1 MALVDEWEDVTDEWE
16 DVTPVA
22 PQKTIGQMRAEA
34 GPIQDLKG
42 LPAPMG
48 RAGDGGLSDIV
59 ASFMEHFGG
68 ARSNTMNEEGATAN
82 LLRSGGMSTPILDQR
97 QTQGIRQYNEAL
109 PFWKEPTTGEAIA
122 GGAGAIGGTLI
133 GGAMDPIG
141 LLGGK
146 GATIAS
152 TVLKNAGASGL
163 ADSISQLFSK
173 DLPTQYNPNAEAYN
187 PQTQEFDAVEGAGPA
202 YVAPGFDITRTAMS
216 ALTGGTVAP
225 VFSGQL
231 YDLLKNAY
239 TTMRTP
245 KTPAAPGVTPEAD
258 APPSVAQFYDS
269 LPDNVK
275 AILEANGIAPDDP
288 RLTQTVGEFADGWV
302 GAPNRMDERDTTI
315 PLVDILK
322 QKMQPKQ
329 PPLSEGQGAARM
341 FDNARAA
348 EAADEKPAIS
358 SAFDP
363 RTGLP
368 ETPTGVTERPK
379 FDLVELYK
387 SGGDPSKAFST
398 EQVQTPLVTDVPG
411 ERGVRTPGE
420 TGFDPGARESVRQQ
434 KEAGLIDI
442 TPEQKQLLKKEW
454 GIVPETVETRRKAWR
469 ALEAERARQ
478 DAADAQGAMRV
489 TDTSGEAIPGKGP
502 GDPEMAARTSPMS
515 RPLER
520 GLAEDDTGAF
530 ENLDARGTPRTQTA
544 SGTSDRPFRATDTGT
559 PEGELSGRV
568 EFDLMRAAREGDPN
582 AGFRERTKAEDFEAA
597 ARESADNARRENIE
611 DLQRFWQQKKE
622 RRERDA
628 GARERYEQRQERA
641 QQQHSGK
648 ASSTTEKGFDAD
660 GRYEVD
666 ENGFVLSDKGGPII
680 FKDQV
685 QAAKWIIKAQ
695 REGLDQNFEL
705 HNHPTKNGTWT
716 AREFSRT
723 AKSST
728 GRGTDSNTRNNA
740 GTKSAGPE
748 QGNRSQSESGAGNA
762 RASEGVPDDGPA
774 AGPRGDA
781 GGAGKGAEGEP
792 RPAEPLRVEQRR
804 VAETPERRAFE
815 TAKSDLEKSKAA
827 LKAAEAEAAAQREKA
842 KADVKAGKVS
852 AEEQR
857 AFNDRMAAKVD
868 ALKTENA
875 KLAKEVEKADGLT
888 KELAAVEKSD
898 GTMSPK
904 YRKILDAIKRGEA
917 TRDRLMD
924 SIAQRSKEI
933 EALKEQAPKP
943 AAPKAEA
950 PKTDDATAKA
960 KADIAAKEAK
970 LKDLKAA
977 ADAADAKAKA
987 DFKDE
992 GKVKPGIPEG
1002 AKDPNAPV
1010 YESFFGSDK
1019 KPVSKDDLT
1028 EDGYPK
1034 AFGEPDFKPQAKSGN
1049 KTTKFYSNPFGDPE
1063 IWKPIIKDL
1072 IGFAMKGREGLG
1084 KLRENLRNSSVAFD
1098 VWSKI
1103 EDAFRWGFYGNV
1115 GFSRTF
1121 IDRYRGAG
1129 NKEVADGLEK
1139 LFNRIFTNPGAGGK
1153 TGIIR
1158 ESWSEA
1164 VEPVVNQWATRVGNI
1179 LEPIAKI
1186 GDAALKKF
1194 GEDYQYGGK
1203 MTPEAAAVAKRLK
1216 AVMDEFRD
1224 TMNKKLAA
1232 IAKER
1237 IAAARTPKERAKLEA
1252 EAKNLQIGKIE
1263 NYLPRMLDH
1272 EKLTAPGARAR
1283 FIKAAA
1289 REYMRQYNMDK
1300 IDAEDAAREYFSNA
1314 SGTSFVS
1321 NTANSTRADTM
1332 RARVFEARR
1341 DSGLNEFYIDSPVET
1356 VYSYMLNTV
1365 RSVAHM
1371 ERFGVNNEI
1380 LDRELTRLAELGL
1393 NEMDRHFI
1401 AGDFGLLASAMGN
1414 FKNTIPM
1421 GVDQLAGMARMY
1433 GAVRFLDQST
1443 LSSIMEPFTAAARS
1457 GEVTAAFKNMALTI
1471 RQLAKTKNSE
1481 DLRTFTEGLGITHS
1495 AFSDAYMANKF
1506 MGNDLT
1512 TRWQRRLSQRFFR
1525 QIGLHQL
1532 TQATRQATTQL
1543 ATYFITKQLRNYST
1557 GYAKESARLALAD
1570 LGIPENMVQP
1580 IIKML
1585 GENKG
1590 LPDLATIM
1598 ADTPEAK
1605 AYRTAVIRF
1614 VNETIMNPTAA
1625 DRPAWANS
1633 STGALVFGIAS
1644 FQAAFTRNVLFRTA
1658 KQIGGTVEGVASG
1671 KMGAADIYSRAIG
1684 PVLGLALTAYAQGM
1698 VRLLRDQI
1706 NNPEQAE
1713 QRTDEQNALLVMS
1726 SAGLLGNADKAVNM
1740 LYGTKYG
1747 KAWESGIVGP
1757 VVSTVGRDFGNIFGP
1772 MLFGDSNKDPD
1783 NNTSEWKGAKSTYEM
1798 LAPFMIGGMVTA
1810 AANAPLPVRAGLGIW
1825 LLSPLSPGAPQTAV
1839 DIADGIAGER
1849 TNPPFRP
1856 DAEDDEEDT
1865 DEEASFKM
1873 PSLIGSAN
1881 ASEVPAPAKSA
1892 RKRKYVISRDA
1903 DGNIIAGTG
1912 NSTYLIK
1919 RDKSGRIE
1927 VEER

>member
-16 DVTPVA
+16 DVAPVA
-22 PQKTIGQMRAEA
+22 PKKTIGQMRAEA
-34 GPIQDLKG
+34 GPVQDLK
-42 LPAPMG
+42 APQNAIG
-48 RAGDGGLSDIV
+48 RTGGIGDIF
-59 ASFMEHFGG
+59 ASFLEHFQG
-68 ARSNTMNEEGATAN
+68 ADTNVSNTEGSTAN
-82 LLRSGGMSTPILDQR
+82 LLRNGPIGSTPILDQR
-97 QTQGIRQYNEAL
+97 QTDDIRAYNEST
-109 PFWKEPTTGEAIA
+109 PFWEEPTTLQAVA
-122 GGAGAIGGTLI
+122 GGLGAGLGSLT
-133 GGAMDPIG
+133 GGARDPIG
-141 LLGGK
+141 MIGGK
-146 GATIAS
+146 GKTFAS
-152 TVLKNAGASGL
+152 TFLQNAGASSA
-163 ADSISQLFSK
+163 ADAISQLFTRG
-173 DLPTQYNPNAEAYN
+173 LPTEYDPNSEVYN
-187 PQTQEFDAVEGAGPA
+187 PQTQEFEENGPA
-202 YVAPGFDITRTAMS
+202 YKAPGFDVTRVVGS
-216 ALTGGTVAP
+216 GVIGGTASTAL
-225 VFSGQL
+225 SGQL
-231 YDLLKNAY
+231 YELLKGAY
-239 TTMRTP
+239 TSFMKP
-245 KTPAAPGVTPEAD
+245 KTSAAPGAAIPTPD

-329 PPLSEGQGAARM
+329 PPLSEGQGTARM

-454 GIVPETVETRRKAWR
+454 GIIPETVETRRKAWR
-469 ALEAERARQ
+469 ALEAEQARQ
-478 DAADAQGAMRV
+478 AEADAQGAMRV

-502 GDPEMAARTSPMS
+502 GDPETAARTSPVS

-544 SGTSDRPFRATDTGT
+544 SGNSDRPFRATDTGT
-559 PEGELSGRV
+559 PEGEGSGRV
-568 EFDLMRAAREGDPN
+568 EFDLMRAAREGNPE

-723 AKSST
+723 AKSSAG
-728 GRGTDSNTRNNA
+728 GRTDSNTGDNA
-740 GTKSAGPE
+740 GAKSAGPE
-748 QGNRSQSESGAGNA
+748 QGNRGQSESGAGNA
-762 RASEGVPDDGPA
+762 RASEGVSDDGAA

-781 GGAGKGAEGEP
+781 GGARDSAESQS

-815 TAKSDLEKSKAA
+815 AAKSDLEKSKAA
-827 LKAAEAEAAAQREKA
+827 LKATEAEAAAQREKA

-857 AFNDRMAAKVD
+857 VFNDRMAAKVD

-904 YRKILDAIKRGEA
+904 YRKILDTIKRGEA

-933 EALKEQAPKP
+933 ESLKEQAPKP

-987 DFKDE
+987 AFKEE
-992 GKVKPGIPEG
+992 GKAKPGIPEG

-1010 YESFFGSDK
+1010 YESFFGFDK

-1034 AFGEPDFKPQAKSGN
+1034 AFGEPDLKPQAKSGN
-1049 KTTKFYSNPFGDPE
+1049 RTTKFYSNPFGDPE
-1063 IWKPIIKDL
+1063 IWKPILKD
-1072 IGFAMKGREGLG
+1072 IGTAAAKASRAFRNA
-1084 KLRENLRNSSVAFD
+1084 LRNTTSGRAFT
-1098 VWSKI
+1098 VI
-1103 EDAFRWGFYGNV
+1103 EDFFRWSLYSNPGI
-1115 GFSRTF
+1115 TKTM
-1121 IDRYRGAG
+1121 IDRYRGLG
-1129 NKEVADGLEK
+1129 NDKVAKGLDE
-1139 LFNRIFTNPGAGGK
+1139 LYSTMFTRPGEGGK
-1153 TGIIR
+1153 TGITKQ
-1158 ESWSEA
+1158 SWAEA
-1164 VEPVVNQWATRVGNI
+1164 IEPVVNQYMTPISNI
-1179 LEPIAKI
+1179 LEPISKR
-1186 GDAALKKF
+1186 
-1194 GEDYQYGGK
+1194 GEKAIKEFADNYEFGGK
-1203 MTPEAAAVAKRLK
+1203 MSPEDAKIAANFKRVMDKFVADMNARLK
-1216 AVMDEFRD
+1216 AISDARI
-1224 TMNKKLAA
+1224 KLASNA
-1232 IAKER
+1232 E
-1237 IAAARTPKERAKLEA
+1237 ERAKLTE
-1252 EAKNLQIGKIE
+1252 EAKQLQIGYIK
-1263 NYLPRMLDH
+1263 NYIPRILDVK
-1272 EKLTAPGARAR
+1272 KLLAPGAANR
-1283 FIKAAA
+1283 FLEGASFEYQRNSGLSKKDADEAAA
-1289 REYMRQYNMDK
+1289 SYY
-1300 IDAEDAAREYFSNA
+1300 SNA
-1314 SGTSFVS
+1314 SGIDMSMHHGKS
-1321 NTANSTRADTM
+1321 SKPDTM
-1332 RARVFEARR
+1332 NSRVFKARR
-1341 DSGLNEFYIDSPVET
+1341 DSKLNEFYLDNPLEAMHMYFVGTI
-1356 VYSYMLNTV
+1356 
-1365 RSVAHM
+1365 RSVALM
-1371 ERFGVNNEI
+1371 ERFGVNNEVFE
-1380 LDRELTRLAELGL
+1380 RKMTELSKLGL
-1393 NEMDRHFI
+1393 NQHDRDFVKNAFESASGGLRSTLPLGVEQA
-1401 AGDFGLLASAMGN
+1401 AGLMR
-1414 FKNTIPM
+1414 
-1421 GVDQLAGMARMY
+1421 MAQTMT
-1433 GAVRFLDQST
+1433 FLDQAT
-1443 LSSIMEPFTAAARS
+1443 LSSIMEPVFAAARS
-1457 GEVTAAFKNMALTI
+1457 GDILDAARGLAITA
-1471 RQLAKTKNSE
+1471 RQLANMVNPSDRAEHTRMISE
-1481 DLRTFTEGLGITHS
+1481 AFGIS
-1495 AFSDAYMANKF
+1495 SNAFSDAMMANKF
-1506 MGNDLT
+1506 VGGELT
-1512 TRWQRRLSQRFFR
+1512 TQWQRRLTSSMFNT
-1525 QIGLHQL
+1525 IGLAQI
-1532 TQATRQATTQL
+1532 TRASRQAVTEIAQ
-1543 ATYFITKQLRNYST
+1543 YSVTKWLSHLDRPSLK
-1557 GYAKESARLALAD
+1557 ASARMSLD
-1570 LGIPENMVQP
+1570 ELGITQDLVPKVRKLLSENNGTP
-1580 IIKML
+1580 SL
-1585 GENKG
+1585 TS
-1590 LPDLATIM
+1590 LM
-1598 ADTPEAK
+1598 ANTPEAN
-1605 AYRTAVIRF
+1605 AYRNAIIRF

-1633 STGALVFGIAS
+1633 STGGLVYGIAS
-1644 FQAAFTRNVLFRTA
+1644 FSAAFTRNALFRSA
-1658 KQIGGTVEGVASG
+1658 KQFGGAASG
-1671 KMGAADIYSRAIG
+1671 FARGELTAADVYQRAIG
-1684 PVLGLALTAYAQGM
+1684 PGIGLSLGLYAQAMIGD
-1698 VRLLRDQI
+1698 VRDQLY
-1706 NNPEQAE
+1706 NPQQAAE
-1713 QRTDEQNALLVMS
+1713 RTDEQQALLRLSRSGGLGNLDKFLNAAYGIKYERDSINILNGPWVSKVFRTIDNALKLQEDAGNS
-1726 SAGLLGNADKAVNM
+1726 PNTISAEHKVTKDLYELTVAPLAV
-1740 LYGTKYG
+1740 
-1747 KAWESGIVGP
+1747 
-1757 VVSTVGRDFGNIFGP
+1757 
-1772 MLFGDSNKDPD
+1772 
-1783 NNTSEWKGAKSTYEM
+1783 GAIA
-1798 LAPFMIGGMVTA
+1798 LAAQG
-1810 AANAPLPVRAGLGIW
+1810 APLPVRAGLGMW
-1825 LLSPLSPGAPQTAV
+1825 LLSPFSPGAPQTAV
-1839 DIADGIAGER
+1839 DITDEIVGER
-1849 TNPPFRP
+1849 TKRQFRKP
-1856 DAEDDEEDT
+1856 KDEDN
-1865 DEEASFKM
+1865 EEASFKM